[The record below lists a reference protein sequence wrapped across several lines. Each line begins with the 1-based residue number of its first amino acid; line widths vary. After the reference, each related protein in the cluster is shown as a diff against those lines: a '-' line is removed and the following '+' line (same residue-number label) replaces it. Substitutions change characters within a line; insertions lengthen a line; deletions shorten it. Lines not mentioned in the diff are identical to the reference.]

1 MSELTDKLRT
11 CAAHVLAQEIKG
23 EHWAAMIVKT
33 SAVDLLLE
41 AANVL
46 DGADGAP
53 KTPAEVAQAVDYA
66 DKAAA
71 APRPY
76 NPYTDVGPLTSVG
89 SFNAADLPTVGAV
102 QTHPRSPKACP
113 QCDSRAA
120 KKVTRVGNRLILHC
134 SVCAKEWPYQPPGA
148 SA

>member
-46 DGADGAP
+46 DGADGALKP
-53 KTPAEVAQAVDYA
+53 PAEAVEAVDDA

-71 APRPY
+71 PPRPY
-76 NPYTDVGPLTSVG
+76 NPYVDWGPLTSVG

-102 QTHPRSPKACP
+102 QTRPRSPKTCP

-120 KKVTRVGNRLILHC
+120 KKVTRVGNRLILRC
-134 SVCAKEWPYQPPGA
+134 PVCAKEWPYRIEERA
-148 SA
+148 

>member
-1 MSELTDKLRT
+1 VSELTDKLRT

-46 DGADGAP
+46 DGADGALKP
-53 KTPAEVAQAVDYA
+53 QGRQEPDNPAEVEVV
-66 DKAAA
+66 
-71 APRPY
+71 PPPPSPY
-76 NPYTDVGPLTSVG
+76 NPYVDWGPVTSVG
-89 SFNAADLPTVGAV
+89 AFNAADLPTVGAT
-102 QTHPRSPKACP
+102 QTRSRSPKACP

-120 KKVTRVGNRLILHC
+120 KKVTRVGNRLVLHC
-134 SVCAKEWPYQPPGA
+134 PVCAKEWPYG
-148 SA
+148 

>member
-11 CAAHVLAQEIKG
+11 CAAHVLAQEIRG

-46 DGADGAP
+46 DGADGAL
-53 KTPAEVAQAVDYA
+53 KTPAE
-66 DKAAA
+66 A
-71 APRPY
+71 APRPPF
-76 NPYTDVGPLTSVG
+76 NPEVDVPPLPDTLTSVG
-89 SFNAADLPTVGAV
+89 SFSAADLPTVGAV
-102 QTHPRSPKACP
+102 QTRPRAPKACP

-120 KKVTRVGNRLILHC
+120 KKVTRVGNRLLLHC
-134 SVCAKEWPYQPPGA
+134 PVCAKEWPYP
-148 SA
+148 